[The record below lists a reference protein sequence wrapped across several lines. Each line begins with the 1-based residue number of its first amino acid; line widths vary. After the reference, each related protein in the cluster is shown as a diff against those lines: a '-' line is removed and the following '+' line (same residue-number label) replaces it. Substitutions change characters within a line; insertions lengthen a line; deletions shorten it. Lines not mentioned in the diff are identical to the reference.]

1 MYLNTFFSMMT
12 VTIQVTSTM
21 QAILPLLFDDF
32 HRVGICSLSIHFLPY
47 LGWQEKEVKKCFL
60 LISLNFF

>member
-1 MYLNTFFSMMT
+1 MSLNIFLSMMM
-12 VTIQVTSTM
+12 VTIQYTSTM
-21 QAILPLLFDDF
+21 QAILRLLFNDF
-32 HRVGICSLSIHFLPY
+32 HRMGTWNLSIQFLPY